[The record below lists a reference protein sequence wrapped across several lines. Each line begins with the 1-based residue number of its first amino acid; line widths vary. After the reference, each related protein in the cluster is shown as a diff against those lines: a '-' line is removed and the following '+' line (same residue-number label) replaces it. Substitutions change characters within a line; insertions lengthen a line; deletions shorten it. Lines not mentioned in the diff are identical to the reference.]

1 MEDELRLFLLLGGSV
16 FIIGVLA
23 HGIWKIRKNSKPV
36 KKERLEPRQWDDS
49 LDSDVE
55 SHESSE
61 NGGFDELGVGSVRVI
76 GGNRSYYGDDAD
88 ENRSNTDN
96 EHTLSGGD
104 PSSDDSSTFA
114 DDADRKSLTENRAQG
129 GDYLSGDAAGNPS
142 GDASGNAS
150 ESANSV
156 NIEQEDD
163 DTQEQRSTLY
173 GSVITNPKPHLQGQS
188 RSSSDT
194 ASVQNDNIADFP
206 EPPGFLLKESEA
218 SSHGSQGVEQ
228 SDSENEKSE
237 SLSDLTNRVSTSA
250 QHNASEPADHTADVA
265 TTTSESKKYQRS
277 EVPKATSTLYV
288 DATKEETSETSTLEN
303 GALENR
309 ALENSD
315 SESKIVEG
323 QFDNTAAPQRVE
335 PTFSG
340 SLREKGE
347 NERVASHHD
356 ELAGERK
363 RFSKTKRT
371 KPAARK
377 REEPNF
383 GDDQMRIDFDDNDTQ
398 SANQAASNE
407 TSDAAAQEVLV
418 LNVRAK
424 NDLPISGA
432 ALLPMLLTLGFKF
445 GDQDIFHRH
454 VNSNG
459 KGPVL
464 FSLAN
469 MFKPGVFDIDNLE
482 NFDTQGISLFMILPI
497 EGDPHQVFN
506 MMHNAARK
514 LADEFDAQV
523 LDGRRSVLTKQGLQQ
538 YVEKIRE
545 FERKRMI
552 SRS

>member
-23 HGIWKIRKNSKPV
+23 HGIWKIRKNSKPER
-36 KKERLEPRQWDDS
+36 KERLEPRQWNDS
-49 LDSDVE
+49 QDSDDE
-55 SHESSE
+55 NHEPSE

-76 GGNRSYYGDDAD
+76 GGNRSYHGDDAD
-88 ENRSNTDN
+88 ESRFNRDD
-96 EHTLSGGD
+96 EHTLSVGDNGSISND

-114 DDADRKSLTENRAQG
+114 DDADRKSLAENRAQG
-129 GDYLSGDAAGNPS
+129 GDYPS
-142 GDASGNAS
+142 GDAS
-150 ESANSV
+150 ESATSV
-156 NIEQEDD
+156 NTEQEDD
-163 DTQEQRSTLY
+163 DAQEQRSTLY

-188 RSSSDT
+188 RSSGDT
-194 ASVQNDNIADFP
+194 APVQNDNIADFP

-218 SSHGSQGVEQ
+218 SSHGSQANEQ
-228 SDSENEKSE
+228 SEAENESSE
-237 SLSDLTNRVSTSA
+237 SFSNSTSSA
-250 QHNASEPADHTADVA
+250 NTSVKNNASESADHTADA
-265 TTTSESKKYQRS
+265 GKTASESKKYQRS

-288 DATKEETSETSTLEN
+288 DATKEETSETSTIEN
-303 GALENR
+303 GV
-309 ALENSD
+309 LENSD

-323 QFDNTAAPQRVE
+323 QFDKTAAPQRVE

-371 KPAARK
+371 KPAGRK

-398 SANQAASNE
+398 SASQASSPSSNQAASNE
-407 TSDAAAQEVLV
+407 TSDGAAQEVLV

-552 SRS
+552 SRG

>member
-23 HGIWKIRKNSKPV
+23 HGIWKIRKNSKPER
-36 KKERLEPRQWDDS
+36 KERLEPRQWNDS
-49 LDSDVE
+49 QDSDDE
-55 SHESSE
+55 NHEPSE

-76 GGNRSYYGDDAD
+76 GGNRTYHGDDAD
-88 ENRSNTDN
+88 ETRFNRDD
-96 EHTLSGGD
+96 EHTLSVGDNGSISND

-114 DDADRKSLTENRAQG
+114 DDADRKSLAENRAQG
-129 GDYLSGDAAGNPS
+129 GDYPS
-142 GDASGNAS
+142 GDAS

-163 DTQEQRSTLY
+163 DAQEQRSTLY

-188 RSSSDT
+188 RSSGDT
-194 ASVQNDNIADFP
+194 APVQNDNIADFP

-218 SSHGSQGVEQ
+218 SSHGSQANEQ
-228 SDSENEKSE
+228 SEAENESSE
-237 SLSDLTNRVSTSA
+237 SFSNSTSSA
-250 QHNASEPADHTADVA
+250 NTSVQNNASESADHTADA
-265 TTTSESKKYQRS
+265 GKTASESKKYQRS

-288 DATKEETSETSTLEN
+288 DATKEETSETSTIEN
-303 GALENR
+303 GV
-309 ALENSD
+309 LENSD

-323 QFDNTAAPQRVE
+323 QFDKTAAPQRVE

-398 SANQAASNE
+398 SANQASSPSSNQAASNE
-407 TSDAAAQEVLV
+407 TSDGAAQEVLV

-432 ALLPMLLTLGFKF
+432 TLLPMLLTLGFKF

>member
-1 MEDELRLFLLLGGSV
+1 MRYQINGS
-16 FIIGVLA
+16 
-23 HGIWKIRKNSKPV
+23 
-36 KKERLEPRQWDDS
+36 
-49 LDSDVE
+49 
-55 SHESSE
+55 
-61 NGGFDELGVGSVRVI
+61 
-76 GGNRSYYGDDAD
+76 
-88 ENRSNTDN
+88 
-96 EHTLSGGD
+96 
-104 PSSDDSSTFA
+104 
-114 DDADRKSLTENRAQG
+114 
-129 GDYLSGDAAGNPS
+129 
-142 GDASGNAS
+142 
-150 ESANSV
+150 
-156 NIEQEDD
+156 
-163 DTQEQRSTLY
+163 
-173 GSVITNPKPHLQGQS
+173 
-188 RSSSDT
+188 
-194 ASVQNDNIADFP
+194 
-206 EPPGFLLKESEA
+206 
-218 SSHGSQGVEQ
+218 
-228 SDSENEKSE
+228 SE
-237 SLSDLTNRVSTSA
+237 SLSDSTSSVSTGA
-250 QHNASEPADHTADVA
+250 QNNASETAEHSADAANTA
-265 TTTSESKKYQRS
+265 SESKKYQRS

-288 DATKEETSETSTLEN
+288 DATKEETCETSALEN
-303 GALENR
+303 GA
-309 ALENSD
+309 

-323 QFDNTAAPQRVE
+323 QFDKTAAPQRVE

-347 NERVASHHD
+347 NERAASHHD

-371 KPAARK
+371 KPAGRK

-398 SANQAASNE
+398 SSNQASSASSNQAASNE
-407 TSDAAAQEVLV
+407 SSHTAAQEVLV

-552 SRS
+552 SRG

>member
-23 HGIWKIRKNSKPV
+23 HGIWKIRKNSKPER
-36 KKERLEPRQWDDS
+36 KERLEPRQWNDS
-49 LDSDVE
+49 QDSDDE
-55 SHESSE
+55 NHEPSE

-76 GGNRSYYGDDAD
+76 GGNRSYHGDDTD
-88 ENRSNTDN
+88 ETRFNRDD
-96 EHTLSGGD
+96 EHTLSVGDNGSISND

-114 DDADRKSLTENRAQG
+114 DDADRKSLAENRAQG
-129 GDYLSGDAAGNPS
+129 GDYPS
-142 GDASGNAS
+142 GDAS

-163 DTQEQRSTLY
+163 DAQEQRSTLY

-188 RSSSDT
+188 RSSGDT
-194 ASVQNDNIADFP
+194 APVQNDNIADFP

-218 SSHGSQGVEQ
+218 SSHGSQANEQ
-228 SDSENEKSE
+228 SEAENESSE
-237 SLSDLTNRVSTSA
+237 SFSNSTSSA
-250 QHNASEPADHTADVA
+250 NTSVQNNASESADNTADA
-265 TTTSESKKYQRS
+265 GKTASESKKYQRS

-288 DATKEETSETSTLEN
+288 DATKEETSETSTIEN
-303 GALENR
+303 GV
-309 ALENSD
+309 LENSD

-323 QFDNTAAPQRVE
+323 QFDKTAAPQRVE

-398 SANQAASNE
+398 SANQASSPSSNQAASNE
-407 TSDAAAQEVLV
+407 TSDGAAQEVLV

-424 NDLPISGA
+424 NDLPILGA